1 MNYLF
6 TLTYYK
12 KLMEREQ
19 ASKRWEKWKNQRA
32 YYQNR
37 REEEPSN
44 ASNPN
49 KLNIMKEII
58 GQMDRELL
66 SQNQTNG
73 KEIKLEK

>member
-1 MNYLF
+1 MD
-6 TLTYYK
+6 
-12 KLMEREQ
+12 REQ

-32 YYQNR
+32 YYHSRGEDEQSSS
-37 REEEPSN
+37 E
-44 ASNPN
+44 NPA

-66 SQNQTNG
+66 TQNKTKG